1 LKFDIKRFR
10 AFCNQLSVSSK
21 EQGVIRLDKLLGT
34 QEYLLQEVVRGLED
48 DIHAF
53 VCCKARQLGITTIQL
68 AIDLFWHYEYTGMQG
83 TLASDGE
90 ENKEMFRSTLTQF
103 HNGLPR
109 THRLRLLTNNRNMLE
124 FENGSRMFMQIG
136 GGVKRKGGKGRGK
149 GITFIHATE
158 CSSWEDEESLA
169 SIQSSLAEINPLRFA
184 MWESTARGFNLF
196 HDMYVEAEDAVTQR
210 AIFIGWWRNEL
221 YRKEKGSNEYEAYW
235 DGKLTSNEHE
245 WSQAVK
251 MQYDFDIV
259 PEQIAWWRWIV
270 AEKLHDQDYARQEMP
285 WTAEMS
291 FILTGKNFF
300 SLTRVH
306 EIATAIDAEPAPVEC
321 LRFGFGSDFMQ
332 TVVEGSPEPRA
343 QLRIWEQPDDAAF
356 YSIGADPAYGSA
368 HWADR
373 SVVEVYRCYADRFEQ
388 VAEFCTPEITTYKFA
403 WVICY
408 IAGCYRNS
416 MVNLEINGPGEAVLG
431 EIDNLRRQA
440 SMLGASPQGKA
451 IRDVVGHMRYFLY
464 RRLDSPFG
472 GGVYGWKCLALDT
485 PLPTPDGWTTMGK
498 VKNDDTLFDDE
509 GMPCR
514 VVVAHP
520 VLRDHQCYRIT
531 FSDGSSIVADA
542 DHLWELSGGQMC
554 STWIL
559 REGDKIDATAPLF
572 AQDKELPIH
581 PYVLGLWLGDGH
593 SANGR
598 ISGAKEDLDSII
610 ENITDLGLKIS
621 GYGKDKRNKA
631 CRVNVVGLA
640 AELAKQNMI
649 NNKHIPASYLRAS
662 FDQRLSL
669 LQGLMDTD
677 GSITTGR
684 KCTFTTTSIP
694 LRDGFSELL
703 RTLGV
708 RSHYSTRTRT
718 LLYKGKQV
726 ECAES
731 YQFYFV
737 SYPEMPMFRLL
748 RKRAL
753 MNDKDNRH
761 GKSAYR
767 PFRTK
772 THLIV
777 SVEQVE
783 SVPVRCIEVDSK
795 SHLYLAGESM
805 VPTHNTTGETKDR
818 AFNTFRDLVD
828 KGHAVLHSKLLADEM
843 KIIVR
848 EKDGFLGASGRG
860 HDDCT
865 VASAIAAENHVRY
878 FIMKLKQMGLT
889 WAKEADKRAKVAITG
904 RAETPV
910 ESTLRSTVGGY
921 MDKVGIRYGVNK

>member
-1 LKFDIKRFR
+1 VKFDIRRFR

-21 EQGVIRLDKLLGT
+21 EQGVITLDKLLGT

-48 DIHAF
+48 DIHSF
-53 VCCKARQLGITTIQL
+53 VCCKARQLGVTTIQL

-90 ENKEMFRSTLTQF
+90 ENKDMFRSTLTQF

-196 HDMYVEAEDAVTQR
+196 HEMFVEAEDAVTQR

-221 YRKEKGSNEYEAYW
+221 YRKEKDSNEYEVYW

-245 WSQAVK
+245 WAQAVK
-251 MQYDFDIV
+251 LQYDFDIV

-285 WTAEMS
+285 WTSEMA

-306 EIATAIDAEPAPVEC
+306 DIATAIEAEPAPVEC

-332 TVVEGSPEPRA
+332 TVVEECPERTA
-343 QLRIWEQPDDAAF
+343 HLRIWEQPDDTAF

-440 SMLGASPQGKA
+440 AIMGASPQGKA
-451 IRDVVGHMRYFLY
+451 LRDVVGHMRYFLY

-472 GGVYGWKCLALDT
+472 GGVYAWKT
-485 PLPTPDGWTTMGK
+485 
-498 VKNDDTLFDDE
+498 
-509 GMPCR
+509 
-514 VVVAHP
+514 
-520 VLRDHQCYRIT
+520 
-531 FSDGSSIVADA
+531 
-542 DHLWELSGGQMC
+542 
-554 STWIL
+554 
-559 REGDKIDATAPLF
+559 
-572 AQDKELPIH
+572 
-581 PYVLGLWLGDGH
+581 
-593 SANGR
+593 SA
-598 ISGAKEDLDSII
+598 
-610 ENITDLGLKIS
+610 
-621 GYGKDKRNKA
+621 
-631 CRVNVVGLA
+631 
-640 AELAKQNMI
+640 
-649 NNKHIPASYLRAS
+649 
-662 FDQRLSL
+662 
-669 LQGLMDTD
+669 
-677 GSITTGR
+677 
-684 KCTFTTTSIP
+684 
-694 LRDGFSELL
+694 
-703 RTLGV
+703 
-708 RSHYSTRTRT
+708 
-718 LLYKGKQV
+718 
-726 ECAES
+726 
-731 YQFYFV
+731 
-737 SYPEMPMFRLL
+737 
-748 RKRAL
+748 
-753 MNDKDNRH
+753 
-761 GKSAYR
+761 
-767 PFRTK
+767 
-772 THLIV
+772 
-777 SVEQVE
+777 
-783 SVPVRCIEVDSK
+783 
-795 SHLYLAGESM
+795 
-805 VPTHNTTGETKDR
+805 ETKDR
-818 AFNTFRDLVD
+818 CFNTFRDLVD

-921 MDKVGIRYGVNK
+921 MEKVGIRYGVNK